1 MAALLDWFFWLASL
15 LQAGDLQLFGSAVS
29 RAEWLGALMGLA
41 MVWCNARLHPM
52 GWVLAMSSSL
62 LYALVFWSGRL
73 YGQAALQLLFVAMAA
88 WGLRQWL
95 GARANAAPTPDSPAA
110 LEPRRL
116 DAAQWPGVLGATMML
131 WGLLG
136 AALWSGTDSTVPWA
150 DALPTAG
157 AVVAT
162 WLLAQRYREN
172 WLAWLAVNVLSVG
185 LFAHQGL
192 WPTTLLYTIFAG
204 LSWWGWRQWA
214 RT

>member
-1 MAALLDWFFWLASL
+1 MAALLDWLSWLASE
-15 LQAGDLQLFGSAVS
+15 LQAPDLLLFGSPVS

-62 LYALVFWSGRL
+62 LYGLVFWSGRL

-95 GARANAAPTPDSPAA
+95 GARETAFPTPEHPAG

-116 DAAQWPGVLGATMML
+116 NAAQWPGVLGATMAL

-136 AALWSGTDSTVPWA
+136 VALASGTDSSVPWA

-157 AVVAT
+157 AVLAT
-162 WLLAQRYREN
+162 WLLARRYREN
-172 WLAWLAVNVLSVG
+172 WLAWLVVNVLSVG
-185 LFAHQGL
+185 LFAQQGL
-192 WPTTLLYTIFAG
+192 WPTTLLYIVFAV

-214 RT
+214 RA